1 MSVQNTY
8 IRMKESKAFFPEV
21 KAGVF
26 GDTIKQHI
34 PYPT

>member
-1 MSVQNTY
+1 
-8 IRMKESKAFFPEV
+8 MKKIVKLFFPEV

-34 PYPT
+34 LYPS